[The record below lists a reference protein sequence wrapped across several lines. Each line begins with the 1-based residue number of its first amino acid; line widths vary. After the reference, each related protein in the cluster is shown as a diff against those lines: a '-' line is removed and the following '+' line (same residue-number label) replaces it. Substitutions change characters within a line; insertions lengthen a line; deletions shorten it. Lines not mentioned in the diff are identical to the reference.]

1 MVKPYERKIEIQEI
15 CERVA
20 EVLKNIEHGRK
31 VHIDI
36 DADFEEVTRIRY
48 DVTEIII
55 PKETEKYGTD
65 L

>member
-1 MVKPYERKIEIQEI
+1 MANEFYGIEIQEI

-20 EVLKNIEHGRK
+20 EVLNNIEHGRK

-36 DADFEEVTRIRY
+36 DADFGEVTRIRY
-48 DVTEIII
+48 DVTEIIV
-55 PKETEKYGTD
+55 PKEAEKYGED